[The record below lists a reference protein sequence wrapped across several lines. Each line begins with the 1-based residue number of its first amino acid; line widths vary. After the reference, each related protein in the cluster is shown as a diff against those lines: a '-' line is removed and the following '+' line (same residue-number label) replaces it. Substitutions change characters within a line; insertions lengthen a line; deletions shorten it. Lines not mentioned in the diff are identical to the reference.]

1 MHFSPDGNVLYY
13 LLCSMTNAAGGSVC
27 SISVSSFHFPSNPNE
42 LEDLHRSHLNQHIT
56 YHVSKSVKDLSPAFI
71 LTHWTAKYLYLALP
85 LLSSSPKIVRLVLD
99 PASEPNSLPA
109 RFETLQDP
117 LYFPT
122 STPYRNP
129 QLCIQ
134 ISTQATASNTP
145 TEYLILALD
154 PDLPHESEEQH
165 TDSASSPVLIIWS
178 ISETNNWRDW
188 DRNTDEC
195 SAELKTDRRT
205 YEVLRG
211 TFVDSEQ
218 RFSIPIRSGLDWR
231 KKAFVS
237 CA

>member
-1 MHFSPDGNVLYY
+1 M
-13 LLCSMTNAAGGSVC
+13 
-27 SISVSSFHFPSNPNE
+27 FP
-42 LEDLHRSHLNQHIT
+42 T
-56 YHVSKSVKDLSPAFI
+56 FI
-71 LTHWTAKYLYLALP
+71 LTHWTAKYLYLAFP
-85 LLSSSPKIVRLVLD
+85 LLSPSPKIVRLALD
-99 PASEPNSLPA
+99 PASEQNSLSA

-134 ISTQATASNTP
+134 ISTQFITSNTP
-145 TEYLILALD
+145 TEHLILALD
-154 PDLPHESEEQH
+154 PDLPQKSEEQRA
-165 TDSASSPVLIIWS
+165 DFASSPVLIIWS

-188 DRNTDEC
+188 DQNIDEH
-195 SAELKTDRRT
+195 SAGLKTDQPK
-205 YEVLRG
+205 YEMLRG